1 MLINIFEQA
10 PNIGVMH
17 TGHGSHLYSSH
28 SKHIDEAHFHPLN
41 LFLLKKKKKKKKG
54 LLRFARI
61 FSGIC
66 NSEGF
71 CVQPKVVAICVFI
84 AREVDSLQR
93 WCFATVHVRERQEE
107 TDEMPLCR

>member
-41 LFLLKKKKKKKKG
+41 LFLLKKKKKEEERSIEVRAH
-54 LLRFARI
+54 LLGYLQLRRFLCAAQGCRYLRI
-61 FSGIC
+61 HS
-66 NSEGF
+66 S
-71 CVQPKVVAICVFI
+71 
-84 AREVDSLQR
+84 
-93 WCFATVHVRERQEE
+93 
-107 TDEMPLCR
+107 